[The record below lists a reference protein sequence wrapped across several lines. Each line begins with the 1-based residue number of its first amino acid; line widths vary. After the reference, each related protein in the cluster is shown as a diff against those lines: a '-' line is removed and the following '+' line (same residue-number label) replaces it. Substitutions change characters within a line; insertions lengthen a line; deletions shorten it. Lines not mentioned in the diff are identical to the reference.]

1 MGKKLPEQRSRR
13 CGGSECI
20 TRMENKE
27 FGCLEISAWSGCSC
41 CGSFSEALG
50 VHLESQNGELVSS
63 YMP

>member
-1 MGKKLPEQRSRR
+1 
-13 CGGSECI
+13 
-20 TRMENKE
+20 MENKE